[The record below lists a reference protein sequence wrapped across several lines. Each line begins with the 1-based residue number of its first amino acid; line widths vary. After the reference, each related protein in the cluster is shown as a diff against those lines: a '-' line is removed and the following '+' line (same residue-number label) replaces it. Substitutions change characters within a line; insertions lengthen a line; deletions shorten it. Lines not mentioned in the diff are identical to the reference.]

1 MKDIYHRYLLDIE
14 NDNIDSLI
22 YKDFLAHQSPN
33 YLTNTSN
40 KQKVIDFIAGMTD
53 DYFVEQ
59 ISWKYLLFFLF
70 CAKILVI
77 LISKGAYH

>member
-1 MKDIYHRYLLDIE
+1 MNMIDIVGGMKDIYHRYLLDIE

-59 ISWKYLLFFLF
+59 IS
-70 CAKILVI
+70 
-77 LISKGAYH
+77 